1 MNRNKALVLYTLG
14 TLGQIWAICI
24 MVFVLRRSGM
34 VVDYTSSIGMVAI
47 AIGGTSSAIWGIIIA
62 VKYKKYELKKILKDF
77 LNVKQEYH
85 SYLLVILFL
94 CLDFFAIAFN
104 GKFLIS
110 SWYIPLILFLK
121 AILFGGIEEI
131 GWRYIFQPILQER
144 YNYVL
149 STIITFVLWGL
160 WHFSYFYIEG
170 TLSQVKGVSFLIG
183 LLVNCFILSALY
195 IKTNS
200 LWICVMT
207 HALINVFSQL
217 AVGGNQYVSYVCKII
232 IIVMAVV
239 LSSQKQ
245 NKSETNI
252 SVL

>member
-1 MNRNKALVLYTLG
+1 MDRNKALVLYILG
-14 TLGQIWAICI
+14 TLGQIWAVCI
-24 MVFVLRRSGM
+24 TVFILRRSGM
-34 VVDYTSSIGMVAI
+34 IVDYTSSIGMVAI
-47 AIGGTSSAIWGIIIA
+47 AIGGASSAIWGIIIA
-62 VKYKKYELKKILKDF
+62 VKYRKCELKKILKDF
-77 LNVKQEYH
+77 LNVKQEYR

-104 GKFLIS
+104 EKLLIN
-110 SWYIPLILFLK
+110 SWYIPLVLFFK

-170 TLSQVKGVSFLIG
+170 TLPQVKGVSFLIG

-200 LWICVMT
+200 FWICVMT

-232 IIVMAVV
+232 VIVVAIV
-239 LSSQKQ
+239 LSTQKQ
-245 NKSETNI
+245 NKSETNV